1 MQKDVS
7 RCRKMRNIKV
17 SPETIAIFQVQLELF
32 RKKFGR
38 NPGPEDPVF
47 FDPKCDVPTPILKS
61 ELKESLR
68 KACEKTGVDYSRALV
83 SFGFNNA

>member
-1 MQKDVS
+1 
-7 RCRKMRNIKV
+7 
-17 SPETIAIFQVQLELF
+17 VQLGLF

-38 NPGPEDPVF
+38 DPGPEDPVF

-68 KACEKTGVDYSRALV
+68 KACEKTGVEYSKAIEMFKFDD
-83 SFGFNNA
+83 S

>member
-1 MQKDVS
+1 
-7 RCRKMRNIKV
+7 MRDIKV

-47 FDPKCDVPTPILKS
+47 FDPKCDVPTPILKTQLR
-61 ELKESLR
+61 EVLR
-68 KACEKTGVDYSRALV
+68 KACENSGVDYSKAIEM
-83 SFGFNNA
+83 FKIDDA

>member
-1 MQKDVS
+1 
-7 RCRKMRNIKV
+7 MRNIKV

-61 ELKESLR
+61 QLREALR
-68 KACEKTGVDYSRALV
+68 KASEKSGVDYSKAIEMFKFDD
-83 SFGFNNA
+83 S

>member
-1 MQKDVS
+1 
-7 RCRKMRNIKV
+7 MRNIKV

-32 RKKFGR
+32 QKKFGR
-38 NPGPEDPVF
+38 DPGPEDPVF

-68 KACEKTGVDYSRALV
+68 KACEKTGVAYSKAIEM
-83 SFGFNNA
+83 FKIDDA

>member
-1 MQKDVS
+1 
-7 RCRKMRNIKV
+7 MRNIKV

-38 NPGPEDPVF
+38 DPGHQDPVF
-47 FDPKCDVPTPILKS
+47 FDPACDVPMPILKA

-68 KACEKTGVDYSRALV
+68 RACEKSGVDYSKAIEM
-83 SFGFNNA
+83 FIFDDA